1 MKNIDKSSLV
11 PLGHL
16 DIIKEGDIV
25 FSDFGDPDFRVGA
38 NHKRIGTEYDS
49 FIDMPMYRQES
60 KMMAKDF
67 A

>member
-25 FSDFGDPDFRVGA
+25 FSDFEEPCFKVGA

-49 FIDMPMYRQES
+49 FADMPIYRLES
-60 KMMAKDF
+60 KTMAKDF